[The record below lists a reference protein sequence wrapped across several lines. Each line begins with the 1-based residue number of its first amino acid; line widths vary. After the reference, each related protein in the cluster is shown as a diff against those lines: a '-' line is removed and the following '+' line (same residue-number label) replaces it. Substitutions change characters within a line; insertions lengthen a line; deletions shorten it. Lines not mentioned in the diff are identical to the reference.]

1 MSLST
6 KQKETHT
13 QREQTVAA
21 KGEEARE
28 RAGLGVEVGR
38 CQLLYLKWI
47 NNKVLLYIISQFSCS
62 VMSDSETPWTAARQ
76 ASLSPRA
83 CSNSS
88 PLSQ

>member
-1 MSLST
+1 MAQMSLST

-28 RAGLGVEVGR
+28 RAGLGVGR

-47 NNKVLLYIISQFSCS
+47 NNKVLLYISSVSSVAQSCL
-62 VMSDSETPWTAARQ
+62 TLRPHGLQHARLPCLPELAQ
-76 ASLSPRA
+76 T
-83 CSNSS
+83 
-88 PLSQ
+88 QVH